1 MAFSWEKIKKPIIA
15 LAPMAGYTDSA
26 YRQIVKQIIP
36 EAICFSELTS
46 INAITHNNEK
56 TLRMLKFEKIEQPLI
71 MQLFGK
77 TPEFFA
83 EAGKR
88 LEQIGVSGID
98 INMGCPVRKVVK
110 SEQGSALIK
119 NSLLAAEIVH
129 TLSKAVKIPV
139 SVKTRLGYGNYD
151 ETQFISFLKELESAG
166 AKLITIHGRT
176 TKQGFSGKANW
187 DQIYLAKS
195 ILQIPVIG
203 NGDIDSAETA
213 LERLKSPDKKI
224 TLDGLM
230 IGRASFG
237 NPWLLKE
244 IYAKLN
250 NKKYSSPKTLAKKIP
265 TIKKHLKLS
274 VKNLGEKVG
283 LMEMRKHLASY
294 IKEVQN
300 ASLLRQKL
308 IQTTN
313 LQETLQI
320 LDKISLSA

>member
-36 EAICFSELTS
+36 EVICFSELTS
-46 INAITHNNEK
+46 ISAINHNNEK
-56 TLRMLKFEKIEQPLI
+56 TLRMLNFAEIEQPLI
-71 MQLFGK
+71 VQLFGK
-77 TPEFFA
+77 TPQFFA

-88 LEQIGVSGID
+88 LEQMGIAGID
-98 INMGCPVRKVVK
+98 INMGCPARKVTK
-110 SEQGSALIK
+110 SSQGSALIK
-119 NSLLAAEIVH
+119 DSLLAAEIVH
-129 TLSKAVKIPV
+129 ALSKAVKIPV

-151 ETQFISFLKELESAG
+151 EKQFIDFLKGLESAG

-176 TKQGFSGKANW
+176 TKQGFSGTANW

-195 ILQIPVIG
+195 ILKIPIIG
-203 NGDIDSAETA
+203 NGDITSSQVA

-230 IGRASFG
+230 IGRATFG

-250 NKKYSSPKTLAKKIP
+250 HKRYSPPQSLSKKIP

-274 VKNLGEKVG
+274 IKNLGEKIG
-283 LMEMRKHLASY
+283 LMEMRKHLGSY
-294 IKEVQN
+294 IKDIPN
-300 ASLLRQKL
+300 ASSLRQNL
-308 IQTTN
+308 IQAPN
-313 LQETLQI
+313 LKETLQI
-320 LDKISLSA
+320 LDKIAKSH